1 MTIKILNME
10 KTHFMRQDESGAYKV
25 KVDEVYAV
33 INNILNS
40 VSPKKID
47 DSLCIEANDLIE
59 QPSLIELR

>member
-1 MTIKILNME
+1 VTIKILNRE
-10 KTHFMRQDESGAYKV
+10 KTHFMRQDECGACKV
-25 KVDEVYAV
+25 KFGKVDEVYAV

-59 QPSLIELR
+59 